1 MQGAFLMR
9 KNGMKKSKSIKK
21 MKNCIYRKPTAVHVS
36 YKIDKFML
44 PEQTDGFYIFGK
56 HMGVGENR
64 SDSRW
69 VEIESTYWMEKILHN
84 IR

>member
-1 MQGAFLMR
+1 
-9 KNGMKKSKSIKK
+9 
-21 MKNCIYRKPTAVHVS
+21 
-36 YKIDKFML
+36 ML
-44 PEQTDGFYIFGK
+44 PEQTNGFFILGK

-64 SDSRW
+64 SVSRW